1 MTPGSLWNYYGDNM
15 NDAVD
20 EDVANYRIN
29 NNKITTSKSLEYN
42 SKIIGST
49 LVSINLLD
57 AEVFILLKHF
67 SIFRRNLDLSLTEK

>member
-1 MTPGSLWNYYGDNM
+1 MTPGTLWNYYGDNM

-67 SIFRRNLDLSLTEK
+67 SIFWRNLDLSLTEK

>member
-1 MTPGSLWNYYGDNM
+1 MTPGSLWNYYGDSM

-67 SIFRRNLDLSLTEK
+67 SIFWRNLDLSLTEK

>member
-1 MTPGSLWNYYGDNM
+1 MTPGSLWNYYRDNM
-15 NDAVD
+15 NDAAD
-20 EDVANYRIN
+20 EDVANYRIS

-57 AEVFILLKHF
+57 AEVFVILNYF
-67 SIFRRNLDLSLTEK
+67 SIFWRNLDLSLTEK

>member
-42 SKIIGST
+42 SKIIGNT

-67 SIFRRNLDLSLTEK
+67 SIFWRNLDLSLTEK

>member
-29 NNKITTSKSLEYN
+29 SNKITTSKSLEYN

-67 SIFRRNLDLSLTEK
+67 SIFWRNLDLSLTEK

>member
-1 MTPGSLWNYYGDNM
+1 MTLGSLWNYYGDNM

-67 SIFRRNLDLSLTEK
+67 SIFWRNLDLSLTEK

>member
-67 SIFRRNLDLSLTEK
+67 SIFWRNLDLSLTEK

>member
-29 NNKITTSKSLEYN
+29 KNKITTSKSLEYN

-67 SIFRRNLDLSLTEK
+67 SIFWRNLDLSLTEK

>member
-15 NDAVD
+15 KDAVD

-67 SIFRRNLDLSLTEK
+67 SIFWRNLDLSLTEK

>member
-67 SIFRRNLDLSLTEK
+67 SIFWGNLDLSLTEK